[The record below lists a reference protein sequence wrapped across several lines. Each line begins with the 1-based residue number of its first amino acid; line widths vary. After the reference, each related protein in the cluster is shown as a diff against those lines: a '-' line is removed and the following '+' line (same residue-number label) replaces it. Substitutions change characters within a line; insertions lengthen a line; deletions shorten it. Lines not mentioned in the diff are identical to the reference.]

1 MARAALRDDL
11 HAVHARLTAQVL
23 AMTDA
28 SADPEDRVRAW
39 QDMNEAALSRAA
51 TMMEEIVETEGPEL
65 AHLSVGLRL
74 VRTLL
79 GNQA

>member
-11 HAVHARLTAQVL
+11 HAVHARLTRQVL
-23 AMTDA
+23 SQTDA
-28 SADPEDRVRAW
+28 AADPEDRVAAW
-39 QDMNEAALSRAA
+39 QDMNATALSRAE

-79 GNQA
+79 GSHA